1 MIVTL
6 RIDSILTK
14 KKVNFQSQFIINYPF
29 ILSPATF
36 LGVPFGQQ
44 KKKKKKKKK
53 EKKGRR
59 RIFLLRFYY
68 IRGKKKK
75 IKRERERIGHVAVW
89 MMEANRSSSRIINY
103 TSRS

>member
-29 ILSPATF
+29 LLSPATF

-44 KKKKKKKKK
+44 KKKKKKRKKGKKRKEADLSFAFLLHPWQKKK
-53 EKKGRR
+53 DKE
-59 RIFLLRFYY
+59 
-68 IRGKKKK
+68 
-75 IKRERERIGHVAVW
+75 RERE
-89 MMEANRSSSRIINY
+89 NRARGSVDDGSESIIVQDN
-103 TSRS
+103 